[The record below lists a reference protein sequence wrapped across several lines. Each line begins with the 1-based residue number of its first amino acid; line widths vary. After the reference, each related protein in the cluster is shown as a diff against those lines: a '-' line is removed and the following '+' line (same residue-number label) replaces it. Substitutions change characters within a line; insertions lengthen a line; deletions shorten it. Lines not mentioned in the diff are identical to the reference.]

1 VGTGF
6 RVSVLTIG
14 AALVGLLGST
24 IARSQPLAVGDQISK
39 TANSVRNFDWSRPT
53 SDEIVANPNVAP
65 GPRPHITDVGPWS
78 IEVQSE
84 IHAPAE
90 YLKRPVVVDE
100 STRAWMA
107 RWARPRPEDITPNP
121 RTPWGT
127 RPYLRSVGPG
137 YAENQGDVRNYSSA
151 AYSGPK
157 HATRSVV
164 AGGASNAGPKTNSLN
179 KANSDDRSSPS
190 VAPKSSIQAKS
201 DAGGDTKIEPKTASA
216 PGNAMDTK
224 QEAGRGVA
232 TTEENRSDQT
242 PGGAPSRDQKTES
255 ANPAAPPGA
264 DTGGGIGGTSGNGP
278 NKPGNKP
285 GDAVAAGAEG
295 AGTGTGGAGTETDVA
310 AADTKAQA
318 GGAESAPG
326 QTPGGAA
333 NGAAEGSPKG
343 TTIDAKKSANQPS
356 PGGQEGSGDTVNPD
370 KKDASRSA
378 GAPTKASGD
387 ASPDT
392 KTALADRNAGPDDAP
407 PGAGGSIADI
417 SAAIRK
423 YLASDAQSGAVDI
436 GGDLANTLVQLFQT
450 TPIEELSPA
459 SRGDSGPPPAAL
471 QSEPQPLRPP
481 IFATAGGGITLVPGR
496 IEFSGTNPSLRGDI
510 RPPR

>member
-1 VGTGF
+1 M
-6 RVSVLTIG
+6 
-14 AALVGLLGST
+14 
-24 IARSQPLAVGDQISK
+24 
-39 TANSVRNFDWSRPT
+39 
-53 SDEIVANPNVAP
+53 
-65 GPRPHITDVGPWS
+65 
-78 IEVQSE
+78 QSE
-84 IHAPAE
+84 LHAPAE
-90 YLKRPVVVDE
+90 YLKHPVIVDE

-121 RTPWGT
+121 RSPWGT

-190 VAPKSSIQAKS
+190 VEPKSSIQAKS

-242 PGGAPSRDQKTES
+242 PGGGPSRNQKTES

-264 DTGGGIGGTSGNGP
+264 DTDGGIGGTSGNGP
-278 NKPGNKP
+278 NKPGNKT
-285 GDAVAAGAEG
+285 GDAAAAGAEG

-310 AADTKAQA
+310 AVDTKAQA
-318 GGAESAPG
+318 GGADSAPG

-356 PGGQEGSGDTVNPD
+356 PAGQEGSGDTVNPD
-370 KKDASRSA
+370 KKDASRSG

-423 YLASDAQSGAVDI
+423 YLASDAQSGAVDV
-436 GGDLANTLVQLFQT
+436 GSALASTLAGLFQS
-450 TPIEELSPA
+450 TPTEELGSSAQANSGAPA
-459 SRGDSGPPPAAL
+459 TLPKNEPEPRNPPVVAA
-471 QSEPQPLRPP
+471 
-481 IFATAGGGITLVPGR
+481 ATGSIAIVPGR
-496 IEFSGTNPSLRGDI
+496 IEFTGMNPSLRGDL
-510 RPPR
+510 R